1 VLNFKKLIGFSL
13 YDLSIADLFLRSSL
27 FDIYIRNK
35 KLKMITIQEI
45 LGTDSIAPSRLT
57 INSNFLLIENE
68 INDLEDV
75 FNINVVTGS
84 MDMSQATS
92 GQLKAK
98 TFFANEATFPASG
111 TATVNIYGTGASAG
125 NASFSGTVAASQL
138 TLSAT
143 GSFNQV
149 NASGPAVFGAT
160 GTFNGAAVFNST
172 VTNGPTGS
180 FIEKNSIGASGSTN
194 AFLSTSNGGGGV
206 TGTYSNPYPLTFNE
220 SVIYANC
227 AYTSTDSGDAGFTQG
242 FFFYVATGAGAT
254 APPLP
259 QGYKLTIVNT
269 ALNSGLIGTGVTGP
283 GGSTYY
289 TGFSTGNGLYQPAGI
304 TTPASIP
311 YKNSLTLQ
319 WENRIGKEST
329 TQKGSWVVISNS
341 GFVAGDFF

>member
-1 VLNFKKLIGFSL
+1 
-13 YDLSIADLFLRSSL
+13 
-27 FDIYIRNK
+27 
-35 KLKMITIQEI
+35 M
-45 LGTDSIAPSRLT
+45 
-57 INSNFLLIENE
+57 
-68 INDLEDV
+68 
-75 FNINVVTGS
+75 
-84 MDMSQATS
+84 
-92 GQLKAK
+92 
-98 TFFANEATFPASG
+98 
-111 TATVNIYGTGASAG
+111 NIYGTGASAG

-138 TLSAT
+138 TLSST

-160 GTFNGAAVFNST
+160 GTFNGAVVFNST

-180 FIEKNSIGASGSTN
+180 FIEKNSRGASGSTN
-194 AFLSTSNGGGGV
+194 AFLSPSNGGGGV

-242 FFFYVATGAGAT
+242 FFFYAATGDGGT
-254 APPLP
+254 AALVP
-259 QGYKLTIVNT
+259 QGYRLTIVNT
-269 ALNSGLIGTGVTGP
+269 SLNSGMIATGVTGP

-311 YKNSLTLQ
+311 YKNRLTLQ

-341 GFVAGDFF
+341 GFVASDFF